1 MFIER
6 SRTSVA
12 ARTLPA
18 HCYTDPAWF
27 QRELA
32 AIHHRMW
39 LFAGR
44 ADELGAP
51 GAYVLRNFGQA
62 SVILVRGD
70 DQKVRAFHNVCR
82 HRGTRL
88 VNDESGQFKARIQ
101 CKYHAWTYKL
111 DGALDR
117 AFHMDGVDGF
127 KESDY
132 PLHPVMLEEWGGLLF
147 INLAHA
153 PHTET
158 LGRLTSFFVSTAP
171 DGPAAVPF
179 DQHLAGLDQTFANW
193 RLSELKCVARKSYTL
208 QANWKLVISNY
219 HECLHC
225 PTAHPQLNRIS
236 HYLAG
241 DNVPAQPTYLGAR
254 MQLRPE
260 FQTLSMLDQPSRAPL
275 PGLTADEKRHV
286 YYYAILPN
294 LLLNAH
300 PDYVVTFRL
309 MPQSERRTDI
319 VVEWLMHPDEVARPG
334 FDPSDAV
341 DFWHLTNQQ
350 DWELSDLAQAG
361 ISSVGYQPG
370 PYSNRED
377 LLIAFDRWVLD
388 RLGEK

>member
-1 MFIER
+1 MHIDR
-6 SRTSVA
+6 ARTDVA
-12 ARTLPA
+12 AKTLPA
-18 HCYTDPAWF
+18 HCFTDPAWF
-27 QRELA
+27 QRELD

-44 ADELGAP
+44 ADELKSP
-51 GAYVLRNFGQA
+51 GSYVLRNLGRA

-70 DQKVRAFHNVCR
+70 DGRVRAFHNVCR

-88 VNDESGQFKARIQ
+88 VNDDAGQFKARIQ
-101 CKYHAWTYKL
+101 CQYHSWTYRL

-127 KESDY
+127 READW
-132 PLHPVMLEEWGGLLF
+132 PLHKVALEEWGNLLF
-147 INLAHA
+147 INLSDQPSAF
-153 PHTET
+153 
-158 LGRLTSFFVSTAP
+158 S
-171 DGPAAVPF
+171 
-179 DQHLAGLDQTFANW
+179 QHLAGLDQKFKNW
-193 RLSELKCVARKSYTL
+193 NLSELVCVERRAYAL

-225 PTAHPQLNRIS
+225 PTAHPQLNRIT
-236 HYLAG
+236 HYLSG
-241 DNVPAQPTYLGAR
+241 DNEPMQPTYMGAR
-254 MQLRPE
+254 MQLKPE
-260 FQTLSMLDQPSRAPL
+260 FKTLSLLDAPKRAVL
-275 PGLTADEKRHV
+275 PGLTADEARHV

-294 LLLNAH
+294 LLFNAH

-309 MPQSERRTDI
+309 MPQSEKRTDI
-319 VVEWLMHPDEVARPG
+319 VCEWLMHPDEVKRPG

-341 DFWHLTNQQ
+341 DFWHQTNQQ

-388 RLGEK
+388 KLGAR

>member
-1 MFIER
+1 MIVER
-6 SRTSVA
+6 SRTTVA
-12 ARTLPA
+12 AKTLPA
-18 HCYTDPAWF
+18 HCYTSPEWF
-27 QRELA
+27 RRELA

-39 LFAGR
+39 LFGGR
-44 ADELGAP
+44 ADELTGP
-51 GAYVLRNFGQA
+51 GAYVQRNFGNA

-88 VNDESGQFKARIQ
+88 VNDESGQCKARFQ
-101 CKYHAWTYKL
+101 CKYHAWTYRL
-111 DGALDR
+111 DGALDK
-117 AFHMDGVDGF
+117 AFHMEQVDGF
-127 KESDY
+127 NAGDY
-132 PLHPVMLEEWGGLLF
+132 PLHSVQLEEWGGLLF
-147 INLAHA
+147 IN
-153 PHTET
+153 
-158 LGRLTSFFVSTAP
+158 F
-171 DGPAAVPF
+171 AAEPVPF
-179 DQHLAGLDQTFANW
+179 AQHLAGLDQTFAHW
-193 RLSELKCVARKSYTL
+193 KLGELKCVAKKSYTL

-225 PTAHPQLNRIS
+225 PTAHPQLNRLS

-254 MQLRPE
+254 MALKPE
-260 FQTLSMLDQPSRAPL
+260 FQTLSLLDKPPRAPL
-275 PGLTADEKRHV
+275 PGLTDDEQRHV

-309 MPQSERRTDI
+309 MPQSETRTDI
-319 VVEWLMHPDEVARPG
+319 VVEWLMHPDEVAKPG

-361 ISSVGYQPG
+361 ISSLGYQPG

-388 RLGEK
+388 RLGER